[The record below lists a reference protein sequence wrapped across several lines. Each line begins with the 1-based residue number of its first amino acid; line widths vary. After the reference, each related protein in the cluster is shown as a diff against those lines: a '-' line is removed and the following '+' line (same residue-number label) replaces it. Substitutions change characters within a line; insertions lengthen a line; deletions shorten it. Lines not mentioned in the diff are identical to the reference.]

1 MKKIFLAIL
10 IGFFF
15 LSCESGLNLNLNCV
29 LKHTTQ
35 VIKLESGILGEKIQ
49 TLVNL
54 SWIWTIQPSGDGV
67 VIERSTDSTNWV
79 SLDTVAPITAE
90 MIYNDTDSSLTP
102 GDTIWYNLGYISGS
116 EITYF
121 ITPRLVLP
129 QAQRFILPD
138 TDFVTIDTTG
148 LAICFAKLVD
158 FDSFKVELFKA
169 NVTQPESLM
178 NLKDAIW
185 DTTITDTTIIIKPF
199 PDTTLLTMYT
209 LKISSSAILEFITD
223 GSYGFRAFIRDTL
236 PLP

>member
-15 LSCESGLNLNLNCV
+15 VSCESGLNINLNCI

-35 VIKLESGILGEKIQ
+35 VVKLESGILGEKTQ

-54 SWIWTIQPSGDGV
+54 TWTWVVQPSGDGV

-79 SLDTVAPITAE
+79 TLDTLAPISAE

-116 EITYF
+116 DITYF
-121 ITPRLVLP
+121 ITPKLVLP
-129 QAQRFILPD
+129 QAQHFYQPATD
-138 TDFVTIDTTG
+138 TIGNDVLDIT
-148 LAICFAKLVD
+148 FAKLVG
-158 FDSFKVELFKA
+158 FDQYILSLFKA

-178 NLKDAIW
+178 NLQNPLW
-185 DTTITDTTIIIKPF
+185 CDTLTDTTLVLPIPDSLFADTAIYTIKIDASKIIQ
-199 PDTTLLTMYT
+199 L
-209 LKISSSAILEFITD
+209 ITD
-223 GSYGFRAFIRDTL
+223 GSFGFRAFFKK
-236 PLP
+236 P